1 MPPGARRTRP
11 CDACRKRKT
20 KCHTEDSER
29 VCVLC
34 RFHGQRCTYEQN
46 PRPRRRTVSS
56 AESISGYRT
65 GLSPHTTR
73 TIPGTG
79 VEEYDALPDGTTLL
93 KRTLGLQN
101 LHHSQY
107 LGVNN
112 SLNVCGLNLKNSV
125 HANVRPENCI
135 KVRYVHQDHAFKILS
150 DASVPV
156 NADET
161 SVLDAIESSVYGH
174 GPDLVDLYFRIV
186 HPAFPILHKQVFLEK
201 YARSYREFSPPLLAA
216 VYLLA
221 SGYWSYSDSL
231 NTKSKPPTEPL
242 KRLALDSLH
251 IAMQRAK
258 LSTIQACLLIS
269 QEQATDFRDA
279 SSETH
284 LSMTSQLVQLAHRLG
299 LHLDAAEWDIPEW
312 EIGLRRRLSWAVFM
326 QEKWLALVHGRPSL
340 ISSETWDVGTLEPED
355 FPETD
360 EDDTV
365 GSSEVEKGRLVFM
378 HMAGLAE
385 MLSDLL
391 VDLFSPRAQRLIRSD
406 SNALVGLLERIK
418 PLQIRLK
425 DWFATLPEGL
435 KKDTATSMK
444 LSSVGYLRLAYL
456 AIEASIHRQITLT
469 LVQCPQTDSQLI
481 TICRNAARERFT
493 NAFDFLNGL
502 QASHLASFW
511 YLTSPECAATIYHL
525 GSLLE
530 TLAEDMEEKEN
541 LGQMLKA
548 CRWAFKVNREAG
560 ASFTRHALSLL
571 DASERVTVISTG
583 ESRFTASPSTA
594 RDDMLQGL
602 SPASMIMCLAATRPT
617 AGGGPLR
624 RTLKWAATNG
634 CFFKTSLR
642 AHIESCCYDSIS
654 PAKTL
659 CTITSRFMTSVLSV
673 TIETM
678 EVAVVG
684 THLSGFPLNQ
694 DITCLNATFKQSTTT
709 SPNYRLFELQGTIP
723 AKPGL
728 MRVSDGGA
736 RIEIEIWAV
745 PIAAIGTF
753 LSTVPSPLGLGTIE
767 IYGGRWVKGFICEPY
782 GLEGAKDITEYGGWR
797 KFKERS

>member
-34 RFHGQRCTYEQN
+34 RFHGQSCTYEQN

-56 AESISGYRT
+56 AESISGCRK
-65 GLSPHTTR
+65 GLSTHTTR

-125 HANVRPENCI
+125 YANVRPEYCI
-135 KVRYVHQDHAFKILS
+135 KVRYVHQHHAFKILS
-150 DASVPV
+150 DASIPV
-156 NADET
+156 YADET
-161 SVLDAIESSVYGH
+161 SILDAIESSVYGH

-231 NTKSKPPTEPL
+231 ITKPKPPTEPL
-242 KRLALDSLH
+242 KRHALDSLH

-279 SSETH
+279 SSETG

-326 QEKWLALVHGRPSL
+326 QDKWLALVHGRPSL
-340 ISSETWDVGTLEPED
+340 ISSETWDVGSLDPED

-391 VDLFSPRAQRLIRSD
+391 VDLFSPRAQRLIRTD

-425 DWFATLPEGL
+425 DWFATLPEGS

-456 AIEASIHRQITLT
+456 ATEASIHRQITLT
-469 LVQCPQTDSQLI
+469 LVQCPETDSQLG

-530 TLAEDMEEKEN
+530 TSAEDMEEKEN

-583 ESRFTASPSTA
+583 EARFTASPSTA
-594 RDDMLQGL
+594 GDDMLQGM
-602 SPASMIMCLAATRPT
+602 SPGYLIASMIVCLAASWPT

-624 RTLKWAATNG
+624 RTLKRAATNRS
-634 CFFKTSLR
+634 FSKTSLR

-654 PAKTL
+654 V
-659 CTITSRFMTSVLSV
+659 IME
-673 TIETM
+673 IM
-678 EVAVVG
+678 EVEVVG
-684 THLSGFPLNQ
+684 AHLSRFPLNQ
-694 DITCLNATFKQSTTT
+694 DITCLNATFKQGTTT
-709 SPNYRLFELQGTIP
+709 SQNYRLFELQGTIP
-723 AKPGL
+723 AKPGS

-736 RIEIEIWAV
+736 RIEIEIWAI

-767 IYGGRWVKGFICEPY
+767 IDGGRWVKGFICEPY